1 MIFSS
6 FLRQIKFNYILY
18 LLLSISIAYLILI
31 SSNDEKSWF
40 NFWKYFDI
48 PSMWPPFYDLDHVRE
63 SWICKMKGIDPY
75 LSNPCDFTNIRYQ
88 YPSSWLHIF
97 QFFKLEND
105 NNYFFFI
112 LITLSIYL
120 FFNFCLI
127 ENAQKYFN
135 KIVIILL
142 IFSTTNT
149 ILIERGNVDYLIFI
163 FVYLMIFSNKYLY
176 NLFLIIFNS
185 ILKIYPFF
193 LFFYLVK
200 QKKLILFTFFSILVT
215 IFILYDISLSKYID
229 KNHSIMALSQ
239 SYGVQSIIEGFFK
252 TIEKK
257 YYFFFSENN
266 KNLIRLIGSLGF
278 LIISIIFFY
287 KGTKSSSLVPLNE
300 VKNKFNLDTKEKL
313 FTLGSCIYIGT
324 YIFYGNV
331 DYRLIFL
338 FLTIPFMENLNQ
350 KINYVYSL
358 SVVIISNSWFYS
370 FVPLTTEHVIYTTFL
385 YSIKMTIFLYLSYL
399 LGKINKNFFKLKTN
413 KF

>member
-1 MIFSS
+1 MV
-6 FLRQIKFNYILY
+6 
-18 LLLSISIAYLILI
+18 
-31 SSNDEKSWF
+31 
-40 NFWKYFDI
+40 KYF
-48 PSMWPPFYDLDHVRE
+48 SV
-63 SWICKMKGIDPY
+63 
-75 LSNPCDFTNIRYQ
+75 
-88 YPSSWLHIF
+88 
-97 QFFKLEND
+97 FKLEND
-105 NNYFFFI
+105 NNYFFI
-112 LITLSIYL
+112 LVTLSIYL

-127 ENAQKYFN
+127 EIAHKYFN

-142 IFSTTNT
+142 IFSTNNT

-278 LIISIIFFY
+278 LIISIIF
-287 KGTKSSSLVPLNE
+287 L
-300 VKNKFNLDTKEKL
+300 
-313 FTLGSCIYIGT
+313 
-324 YIFYGNV
+324 
-331 DYRLIFL
+331 
-338 FLTIPFMENLNQ
+338 
-350 KINYVYSL
+350 
-358 SVVIISNSWFYS
+358 
-370 FVPLTTEHVIYTTFL
+370 
-385 YSIKMTIFLYLSYL
+385 
-399 LGKINKNFFKLKTN
+399 
-413 KF
+413 